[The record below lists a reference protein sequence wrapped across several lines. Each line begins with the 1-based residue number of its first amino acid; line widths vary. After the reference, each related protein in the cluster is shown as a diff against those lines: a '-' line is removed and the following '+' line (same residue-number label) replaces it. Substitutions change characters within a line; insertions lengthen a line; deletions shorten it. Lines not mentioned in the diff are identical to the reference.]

1 MSDTPKP
8 ITPPPKVKKPFTNPY
23 EKFDACSES
32 QMLCFVDPADKD
44 LLRTIR
50 TGAQGT
56 FTITMGLLV
65 QQLCNEL
72 RQRQIT
78 DAANREQ
85 YESFLTNMRIVDA
98 DEYEGL
104 LNDAIQHAQ
113 RTAATGGLC
122 DSTAGR
128 SVGMPVGPDDKGTT
142 ESESPRMAERPSKLR
157 VVASKVKRSKTN
169 NTKG

>member
-1 MSDTPKP
+1 MPDTKP
-8 ITPPPKVKKPFTNPY
+8 LTPPPKVKKPFTNPY

-72 RQRQIT
+72 RHRQIT

-85 YESFLTNMRIVDA
+85 FESFLTNMRIVDA

-104 LNDAIQHAQ
+104 LNDAIQRVQ
-113 RTAATGGLC
+113 RDTANGLC
-122 DSTAGR
+122 NSPAGR
-128 SVGMPVGPDDKGTT
+128 VVGVSVGPDDKGTVAG
-142 ESESPRMAERPSKLR
+142 ESPRMAERPSKLR
-157 VVASKVKRSKTN
+157 VVASKVKRSKGN
-169 NTKG
+169 VAKG

>member
-1 MSDTPKP
+1 MSDTKP
-8 ITPPPKVKKPFTNPY
+8 LTPPPKVKKPFTNPY

-72 RQRQIT
+72 RNRQIT

-85 YESFLTNMRIVDA
+85 FESFLTNMRIVDA

-104 LNDAIQHAQ
+104 LNDAIQRVQ
-113 RTAATGGLC
+113 RDTANGLC
-122 DSTAGR
+122 NSTAGR
-128 SVGMPVGPDDKGTT
+128 VVGMPVGPDDKGTD
-142 ESESPRMAERPSKLR
+142 ESKDSGVAERTPKLR
-157 VVASKVKRSKTN
+157 VVAGKVKRG
-169 NTKG
+169 KGNVAKS